1 MSEQNTIK
9 LEQISLVIFIFDNFG
24 SKAGEITEFRIMR
37 QFQKDWMFNTLCYSP
52 EHIILRCFPLT

>member
-9 LEQISLVIFIFDNFG
+9 LEQISFATFIFDNLG

-37 QFQKDWMFNTLCYSP
+37 QFQKD
-52 EHIILRCFPLT
+52 